1 MRARTS
7 MEPSAD
13 SAQAQAQAL
22 QSLQE
27 LFKFSQKLVSG
38 MADLSQQQNTVK
50 IWHLG
55 SELFVL
61 C

>member
-13 SAQAQAQAL
+13 SAQAQAL